1 MALLSKGIAN
11 LIGGVSQ
18 QPDAVRFD
26 NQCDAMD
33 NAFPSVLEGLTKRM
47 PTEHVANLDS
57 ATPGADEDYFVHL
70 INRDPSERYVVTVKS
85 DESAATIKVHT
96 LDGTAKTVDTPDGTG
111 YLQMPSATKYA
122 ETQLRAITIAD
133 YTFIVNRTKTV
144 AMAADTDAGRN
155 PEAIFFVKQGDYGS
169 SYTAEVTFGGTTY
182 TTKVTTPNGGSASH
196 RLDIATDVIVK
207 AMVDGAAPGSGAGKD
222 LTVTETNG
230 GINGIS
236 GVTLSQSGSVLWVK
250 SDDTTDFTVDGTDGL
265 GETGMEIIKDEV
277 QHLTDLPTSAPHD
290 FRVKIVGDAT
300 DTRDDYYV
308 KFVADD
314 GVFGTGHW
322 QEFRGAKDVDGNA
335 IKYKLDPTTM
345 AHVLVRKSDGNF
357 VFGAVDGGQTE
368 LPLWGERN
376 AGDDVS
382 NSDPTFVG
390 KAINDIFLF
399 KNRLGFLA
407 DENVVLSETSEFF
420 NFWRT
425 TVTDILDTDVI
436 DVAST
441 HSSVSILTSAIPVSN
456 QLVLFSEQTQFI
468 LHSGVP
474 LSTQTVSMT
483 KTTNYESVSDVRP
496 VTLGS
501 SIYFGFTRG
510 AYTGIRQYY
519 VVEDATT
526 LFEAADISAQVPQY
540 LDGNLRDM
548 AGSSHE
554 DILFA
559 LVDGDRSVL
568 YAYKFFDDSQE
579 RLQSAWSRFK
589 FSSNTT
595 ILGMEFID
603 TTLYLVVKRADG
615 IFLDKMRMESGLV
628 DAPKS
633 YRTLLDRRVD
643 QSACTLSGD
652 GLTIT
657 MPYKAYTG
665 TTMEVITKDGARIPV
680 TTQTNDSNQLV
691 MSSSLTGV
699 DFWLG
704 EAYEM
709 LYQFS
714 DVVLREPST
723 AGGTSPVAEA
733 RVQVRYVTLSYSNT
747 GFFKVEVT
755 PDYRDTSTHPFTGR
769 ILGSGGNLIGSV
781 PLESGDFR
789 VPVYSKNN
797 QVTIS
802 CKNDTPLPCALTS
815 AEFEMSVNSR
825 SERYG

>member
-1 MALLSKGIAN
+1 MALLSKGLAN

-18 QPDAVRFD
+18 QPDAIRFD

-33 NAFPSVLEGLTKRM
+33 NAFPSVLDGLTKRM
-47 PTEHVANLDS
+47 PTEHVANLDA

-70 INRDPSERYVVTVKS
+70 INRDPAERYVVTVKS

-96 LDGTAKTVDTPDGTG
+96 LDGTAKTVDVPDGTS
-111 YLQMPSATKYA
+111 YLQMSSATKYA

-144 AMAADTDAGRN
+144 AMAADTDAGGN
-155 PEAIFFVKQGDYGS
+155 PDALFFVKQGDYGTQ
-169 SYTAEVTFGGTTY
+169 YTASITKGGTTY
-182 TTKVTTPNGGSASH
+182 TTVVETDDGSAAGD
-196 RLDIATDVIVK
+196 REDIDTTRIAK
-207 AMVDGAAPGSGAGKD
+207 AIQNGNNTGALS
-222 LTVTETNG
+222 LVVTLTNG
-230 GINGIS
+230 GVHATS
-236 GVTLSQSGSVLWVK
+236 GVTVTRSGSVVRFL
-250 SDDTTDFTVDGTDGL
+250 SDDSTDFTINASDGL
-265 GETGMEIIKDEV
+265 GDTALLGIKDTT
-277 QHLTDLPTSAPHD
+277 QHLTDLPTSAPHG

-300 DTRDDYYV
+300 DVRDDYYV

-322 QEFRGAKDVDGNA
+322 QEFRGATDADDA
-335 IKYKLDPTTM
+335 ALKYKLNPTTM
-345 AHVLVRKSDGNF
+345 PHVLVRKSDGNF

-425 TVTDILDTDVI
+425 TVTAVLDTDVI

-540 LDGNLRDM
+540 LDGNLRDL

-559 LVDGDRSVL
+559 LADGDRSVL
-568 YAYKFFDDSQE
+568 YAYKFFDDTQD
-579 RLQSAWSRFK
+579 RLQSAWSRFT
-589 FSSNTT
+589 FPTNTT
-595 ILGMEFID
+595 ILGIEFID
-603 TTLYLVVKRADG
+603 TTLYLVVKRSDG

-643 QSACTLSGD
+643 QAACTLSVD

-665 TTMEVITKDGARIPV
+665 TTMEVITKAGARIPV

-691 MSSSLTGV
+691 MSSALTGV
-699 DFWLG
+699 DYWLG

-709 LYQFS
+709 VYQFS
-714 DVVLREPST
+714 DVILREPSMG
-723 AGGTSPVAEA
+723 GGTSPVTEA
-733 RVQVRYVTLSYSNT
+733 RVQVRYITLTFSNT

-781 PLESGDFR
+781 PLESGAFR

-797 QVTIS
+797 QVTIT

-825 SERYG
+825 SQRYG